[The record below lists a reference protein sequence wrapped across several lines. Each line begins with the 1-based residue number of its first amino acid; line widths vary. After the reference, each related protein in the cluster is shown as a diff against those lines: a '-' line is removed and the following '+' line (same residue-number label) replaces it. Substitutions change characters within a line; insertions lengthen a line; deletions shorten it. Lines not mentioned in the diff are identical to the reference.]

1 MPRDSAGGSNS
12 TRIFCASDADKNW
25 AFDGISMGFRHY
37 IYIELHRYMRKLGSM
52 GFLWELDGKKR
63 GLNENFCGISMEKPV
78 RFRLFTRDFGWYL
91 YRKVAGDHLVK
102 SGVVTYEMARCQL

>member
-1 MPRDSAGGSNS
+1 MDPTPHASSAPR
-12 TRIFCASDADKNW
+12 TRTKT
-25 AFDGISMGFRHY
+25 GLSMGFRHY

-52 GFLWELDGKKR
+52 GFLWELDGEKR
-63 GLNENFCGISMEKPV
+63 GLNEIFCGISMEKPV